1 MGYGKTRKDVLSVTE
16 AYVSNKGKMKKKKIS
31 DGWWHRFVERQKGLL
46 VLRKGDST
54 SFLCMDAMNED
65 TLKQYFSLLEDTL
78 KENDL
83 INSPTKLY
91 NVDETGIPLDPKT
104 PRIVTVKGTR
114 KVRYQSTG
122 RKGQI
127 TVVAC
132 GNAAGQVIPPL
143 IIFDAKNIRQAW
155 MKNEVPGTMYGS
167 SDKGWINTDLFESWF
182 YEHFLPNAIDDR
194 PLLLLLDGHSSHYQP
209 DIL

>member
-1 MGYGKTRKDVLSVTE
+1 MGYGKTRKDVLSITK
-16 AYVSNKGKMKKKKIS
+16 AYVSNKSKMKKKKIS
-31 DGWWHRFVERQKGLL
+31 DGWWRRFVERQKRLL
-46 VLRKGDST
+46 ILRKGDST
-54 SFLCMDAMNED
+54 SFLRMDAMNKD
-65 TLKQYFSLLEDTL
+65 TLKQYFSLLEDTV

-91 NVDETGIPLDPKT
+91 NVDKTGIPLDPKT

-114 KVRYQSTG
+114 KVRYQSIG

-143 IIFDAKNIRQAW
+143 IIFDAKNIRQAR

-167 SDKGWINTDLFESWF
+167 SDKGWINTDLFES
-182 YEHFLPNAIDDR
+182 
-194 PLLLLLDGHSSHYQP
+194 
-209 DIL
+209 

>member
-1 MGYGKTRKDVLSVTE
+1 M
-16 AYVSNKGKMKKKKIS
+16 
-31 DGWWHRFVERQKGLL
+31 
-46 VLRKGDST
+46 
-54 SFLCMDAMNED
+54 
-65 TLKQYFSLLEDTL
+65 LEDNL

-83 INSPTKLY
+83 LNSPTKLY

-104 PRIVTVKGTR
+104 PRIVTVMGTR

-127 TVVAC
+127 TMVAC
-132 GNAAGQVIPPL
+132 GTAAGQVILPL
-143 IIFDAKNIRQAW
+143 IIFDAKNIQQAW
-155 MKNEVPGTMYGS
+155 MKNEVPGTLYGS

-182 YEHFLPNAIDDR
+182 YKLFLPNAIGDH

-209 DIL
+209 DTIKTAKKHDVIILCLPPHTTHSTQLLDCGVFSPLKAQWKMVCHDYFQKNPGKIVTKFNFNELFS